1 VIVTESVANR
11 TRASLGT
18 FSDSERKVARALL
31 AAYPV
36 AGLETVAQLAVRA
49 NVSPPTVVRFVAR
62 LGFSGYPAFQAA
74 LRHEVDEGMGSPL
87 RQYGGQ
93 HSTPGREDLLPYAAS
108 TFVET
113 LRATFNEL
121 PPAEFT
127 RAVDLLC
134 DPKRSVHVVGGRFSR
149 VLADYLTS
157 HLKLLRPGVSMV
169 THDELE
175 RLAVGADV
183 ARGPVLVALDYRRY
197 DVATVRFAGWMDE
210 RGATVVLL
218 TDQWLSP
225 ISRFAKVVLPARVE
239 APSPFDSLVPAM
251 AVVES
256 LVAAVSVQLGERGR
270 SRLELIEDTRQRWGS
285 AHPPSGY
292 EGGNR

>member
-1 VIVTESVANR
+1 LTESVANR
-11 TRASLGT
+11 ARASLGA

-49 NVSPPTVVRFVAR
+49 SVSPPTVVRFVAR

-74 LRHEVDEGMGSPL
+74 LRHEIDEGMGSPL
-87 RQYGGQ
+87 RQYGEHQ
-93 HSTPGREDLLPYAAS
+93 STPGRDELLPYAAS

-134 DPKRSVHVVGGRFSR
+134 DAKRSIHVVGGRFSR

-175 RLAVGADV
+175 RLAIGADA

-197 DVATVRFAGWMDE
+197 DVATVRFAEWMDE
-210 RGATVVLL
+210 RGATVLLL

-256 LVAAVSVQLGERGR
+256 LIAAVSVQLGERGR
-270 SRLELIEDTRQRWGS
+270 SRLELIEDTRQRWSS
-285 AHPPSGY
+285 ADVPSGY
-292 EGGNR
+292 EDGKR

>member
-1 VIVTESVANR
+1 MGSVASH
-11 TRASLGT
+11 TRESLAT

-36 AGLETVAQLAVRA
+36 AGLETVAQLAARA
-49 NVSPPTVVRFVAR
+49 GVSPPTVVRFVAR
-62 LGFSGYPAFQAA
+62 LGYSGYPAFQEA
-74 LRHEVDEGMGSPL
+74 LRHEVNEGMGSPL
-87 RQYGGQ
+87 RQYGD
-93 HSTPGREDLLPYAAS
+93 HPAAPDNDDLLPYAAS

-121 PPAEFT
+121 PPAEFART
-127 RAVDLLC
+127 VELLC
-134 DPKRSVHVVGGRFSR
+134 DAKRSVYVVGGRFSR

-169 THDELE
+169 TDDELE

-197 DVATVRFAGWMDE
+197 DVDTVRFAQWMDE

-225 ISRFAKVVLPARVE
+225 ISRVAKVVLPSRVE

-256 LVAAVSVQLGERGR
+256 LVAAVSAQLGERGR

-285 AHPPSGY
+285 APAPDRY
-292 EGGNR
+292 ERGSR

>member
-1 VIVTESVANR
+1 LTESVANR
-11 TRASLGT
+11 ARASLGA
-18 FSDSERKVARALL
+18 FSDSERKVALALL

-49 NVSPPTVVRFVAR
+49 SVSPPTVVRFVAR

-74 LRHEVDEGMGSPL
+74 LRHEIDEGMGSPL
-87 RQYGGQ
+87 RQYGEHQ
-93 HSTPGREDLLPYAAS
+93 STPGRDELLPYAAS

-134 DPKRSVHVVGGRFSR
+134 DAKRSIHVVGGRFSR

-175 RLAVGADV
+175 RLAIGADA

-197 DVATVRFAGWMDE
+197 DVATVRFAEWMDE
-210 RGATVVLL
+210 RGATVLLL

-256 LVAAVSVQLGERGR
+256 LIAAVSVQLGERGR
-270 SRLELIEDTRQRWGS
+270 SRLELIEDTRQRWSS
-285 AHPPSGY
+285 ADVPSGY
-292 EGGNR
+292 EDGKR